1 VGLQSAESR
10 TEWACFRLTALPQR
24 GPLVVR
30 QPARFSIMRNSS
42 AGVFCFTKFLQP
54 VLYWRCNSYAYSADQ
69 SVPALLIPIRTHP
82 IRTAVTLSVFIDS
95 YSHTVL

>member
-1 VGLQSAESR
+1 MGRVPSDEKIPDDMSAEDKC
-10 TEWACFRLTALPQR
+10 T
-24 GPLVVR
+24 VR
-30 QPARFSIMRNSS
+30 VQ
-42 AGVFCFTKFLQP
+42 L
-54 VLYWRCNSYAYSADQ
+54 YSADQ